1 MGRFSTSG
9 LAQLTARHPWRTIGA
24 WVLILVIAGWQASYI
39 GDRTTSEFTFGT
51 EPDSLKGLNLIED
64 RFEREE
70 PLTETVV
77 ISSDSLTV
85 DDQPFRDTATSVI
98 SALLAMPDMVN
109 TESNPPVN
117 YYDLSASSDP
127 DVSGQA
133 AALVSEDKRALLI
146 PVTLASA
153 NLPDSAKD
161 GERYVES
168 VNNLSTD
175 DIQVRSVGAI
185 SIDQAFT
192 TISEE
197 DLQKGESIGIGFA
210 LIILLV
216 VFGALVAVGVPL
228 VLALLAI
235 AISTGMASVVASFS
249 DISFFVINMITM
261 IGLAVGIDYALF
273 IVERYREERR
283 HGRPK
288 HYAIE
293 IAGGTAS
300 KAVLFSGLTVV
311 FALFGLFL
319 IPTTIFRSLGLGAV
333 FVVIVAVLAMLT
345 LVPAMLSLLGDKID
359 WPRKRKYD
367 DPEHI
372 AQQIQRDRETL
383 HGGFWGSITRVV
395 MARPIVSLVLAGGL
409 LVALALPYFDLNT
422 GFNGV
427 STLPESDVREGY
439 DVIAAKFQA
448 GQTTPIKIVID
459 GQQGEIG
466 AGIANLQQALA
477 ADPDLANVEPPVW
490 SPNNDLAV
498 IDINLNADSDSAV
511 ARNAVTSLRETI
523 IPQAFAGLPAEAYV
537 SGEPGFNFDFQELVD
552 TWTPIVFIFVLALS
566 FILLTLAFRSIVVP
580 IKAIIMNLLGVGAAY
595 GILVLIFQKGYL
607 HNVLGFEKTP
617 AIEPWLPIFLFC
629 VLFGL
634 SMDYHVFLLSRIRE
648 HYDLTHRNRESVAVG
663 LQSTARIITG
673 AALIMVSVFFGFAV
687 GRLVMFQQMGFGLGI
702 TVLIDATIIRTIL
715 VPSAMALLGDRN
727 WYMPKWL
734 QWLPDLRVEGHAP
747 PAAAVPNVQP
757 AGD

>member
-1 MGRFSTSG
+1 MTS
-9 LAQLTARHPWRTIGA
+9 RHPWRTIGA
-24 WVLILVIAGWQASYI
+24 WILILVIAGWQASYI
-39 GDRTTSEFTFGT
+39 GDRTTSEFNFGT
-51 EPDSLKGLNLIED
+51 EPESIKGLNLIED
-64 RFEREE
+64 RFDREE

-77 ISSDSLTV
+77 VYSDSLTV
-85 DDQPFRDTATSVI
+85 DDQAFKDVVTSVT
-98 SALLAMPDMVN
+98 SSLMGMPDLVN
-109 TESNPPVN
+109 TDTNKPVN
-117 YYDLSASSDP
+117 YYELAASSDTT
-127 DVSGQA
+127 VVEQA
-133 AALVSEDKRALLI
+133 ESLVSDDRKATLI

-153 NLPDSAKD
+153 DLPDSA
-161 GERYVES
+161 GASERYVNS
-168 VNNLSTD
+168 VDGKSTSD
-175 DIQVRSVGAI
+175 VLVRSVGAI
-185 SIDQAFT
+185 SIDHTFT

-197 DLQKGESIGIGFA
+197 DLQKGEGIGIGFA
-210 LIILLV
+210 LIVLLI

-235 AISTGMASVVASFS
+235 TISTGMASVVASFS
-249 DISFFVINMITM
+249 DISFFVINMISM

-283 HGRPK
+283 HGRSK
-288 HYAIE
+288 LDSIE
-293 IAGGTAS
+293 VSGGTAS

-333 FVVIVAVLAMLT
+333 LVVIVAVTAMLT
-345 LVPAMLSLLGDKID
+345 LIPAMLSLLGDKID
-359 WPRKRKYD
+359 WPRKRNYD

-372 AQQIQRDRETL
+372 AAQQRRDRETL
-383 HGGFWGSITRVV
+383 HNGFWGTITRIV
-395 MARPIVSLVLAGGL
+395 MARPVMSLVLAAGL
-409 LVALALPYFDLNT
+409 LIALAIPYFDLNT

-427 STLPESDVREGY
+427 STLPKSDVREGY
-439 DVIAAKFQA
+439 DVIASKFQA

-459 GQQGEIG
+459 GKQGEID
-466 AGIANLQQALA
+466 AGIANLQQALS
-477 ADPDLANVEPPVW
+477 ADPNLASFEPPVW
-490 SPNNDLAV
+490 SPNGDLAV
-498 IDINLNADSDSAV
+498 IDVNLSVDSDSEV
-511 ARNAVTSLRETI
+511 ARTAVTDLRDTI
-523 IPQAFAGLPAEAYV
+523 IPQAFAGLPATGYV
-537 SGEPGFNFDFQELVD
+537 SGDPGINFDFQKLVD
-552 TWTPIVFIFVLALS
+552 TWTPIVFIFVLTLS

-580 IKAIIMNLLGVGAAY
+580 IKAIVMNLLGVGAAY

-673 AALIMVSVFFGFAV
+673 AALIMVAVFFGFAV

-702 TVLIDATIIRTIL
+702 AVLIDATIIRTIL
-715 VPSAMALLGDRN
+715 VPSAMAMLGDRN
-727 WYMPKWL
+727 WYMPGWL
-734 QWLPDLRVEGHAP
+734 KWLPDLRVEGTARP
-747 PAAAVPNVQP
+747 TPQMPGVQP

>member
-1 MGRFSTSG
+1 MTS
-9 LAQLTARHPWRTIGA
+9 RHPWRTIGA
-24 WVLILVIAGWQASYI
+24 WILILVIAGWQASYI
-39 GDRTTSEFTFGT
+39 GDRTTSEFNFGT
-51 EPDSLKGLNLIED
+51 EPESIKGLNLIED
-64 RFEREE
+64 RFDREE

-77 ISSDSLTV
+77 VYSDSLTV
-85 DDQPFRDTATSVI
+85 DDQAFKDVVTSVT
-98 SALLAMPDMVN
+98 SSLMGMPDLVN
-109 TESNPPVN
+109 TDTNKPVN
-117 YYDLSASSDP
+117 YYELAASSDTT
-127 DVSGQA
+127 VVEQA
-133 AALVSEDKRALLI
+133 ESLVSDDRKATLI

-153 NLPDSAKD
+153 DLPDSA
-161 GERYVES
+161 GASERYVNS
-168 VNNLSTD
+168 VDGKSTSD
-175 DIQVRSVGAI
+175 VLVRSVGAI
-185 SIDQAFT
+185 SIDHTFT

-197 DLQKGESIGIGFA
+197 DLQKGEGIGIGFA
-210 LIILLV
+210 LIVLLI

-235 AISTGMASVVASFS
+235 TISTGMASVVASFS
-249 DISFFVINMITM
+249 DISFFVINMISM

-283 HGRPK
+283 HGRSK
-288 HYAIE
+288 LDSIE
-293 IAGGTAS
+293 VSGGTAS

-333 FVVIVAVLAMLT
+333 LVVIVAVTAMLT
-345 LVPAMLSLLGDKID
+345 LIPAMLSLLGDKID
-359 WPRKRKYD
+359 WPRKRNYD

-372 AQQIQRDRETL
+372 AAQQRRDRETL
-383 HGGFWGSITRVV
+383 HNGFWGTITRIV
-395 MARPIVSLVLAGGL
+395 MARPVMSLVLAAGL
-409 LVALALPYFDLNT
+409 LIALAIPYFDLNT

-427 STLPESDVREGY
+427 STLPKSDVREGY
-439 DVIAAKFQA
+439 DVIASKFQA

-459 GQQGEIG
+459 GKQGEID
-466 AGIANLQQALA
+466 AGIANLQQALS
-477 ADPDLANVEPPVW
+477 ADPNLASFEPPVW
-490 SPNNDLAV
+490 SPNGDLAV
-498 IDINLNADSDSAV
+498 IDVNLSVDSDSEV
-511 ARNAVTSLRETI
+511 ARTAVTDLRETI
-523 IPQAFAGLPAEAYV
+523 IPQAFAGLPATGYV
-537 SGEPGFNFDFQELVD
+537 SGDPGINFDFQKLVD
-552 TWTPIVFIFVLALS
+552 TWTPIVFIFVLTLS

-580 IKAIIMNLLGVGAAY
+580 IKAIVMNLLGVGAAY

-673 AALIMVSVFFGFAV
+673 AALIMVAVFFGFAV

-702 TVLIDATIIRTIL
+702 AVLIDATIIRTIL
-715 VPSAMALLGDRN
+715 VPSAMAMLGDRN
-727 WYMPKWL
+727 WYMPGWL
-734 QWLPDLRVEGHAP
+734 KWLPDLRVEGTARP
-747 PAAAVPNVQP
+747 TPQMPGVQP

>member
-1 MGRFSTSG
+1 MTS
-9 LAQLTARHPWRTIGA
+9 RHPWRTIGA
-24 WVLILVIAGWQASYI
+24 WILILVIAGWQASYI
-39 GDRTTSEFTFGT
+39 GDRTTSEFNFGT
-51 EPDSLKGLNLIED
+51 EPESIKGLNLIED
-64 RFEREE
+64 RFDREE

-77 ISSDSLTV
+77 VYSDSLTV
-85 DDQPFRDTATSVI
+85 DDQAFKDVVTSVT
-98 SALLAMPDMVN
+98 SSLMGMPDLVN
-109 TESNPPVN
+109 TDTNKPVN
-117 YYDLSASSDP
+117 YYELAASSDP
-127 DVSGQA
+127 AVVEQA
-133 AALVSEDKRALLI
+133 ESLVSDDRKATLI

-153 NLPDSAKD
+153 DLPDSA
-161 GERYVES
+161 GASERYVNS
-168 VNNLSTD
+168 VDGKSTSD
-175 DIQVRSVGAI
+175 VLVRSVGAI
-185 SIDQAFT
+185 SIDHTFT

-197 DLQKGESIGIGFA
+197 DLQKGEGIGIGFA
-210 LIILLV
+210 LIVLLI

-235 AISTGMASVVASFS
+235 TISTGMASVVASFS
-249 DISFFVINMITM
+249 DISFFVINMISM

-283 HGRPK
+283 HGRSK
-288 HYAIE
+288 LDSIE
-293 IAGGTAS
+293 VSGGTAS

-333 FVVIVAVLAMLT
+333 LVVIVAVTAMLT
-345 LVPAMLSLLGDKID
+345 LIPAMLSLLGDKID
-359 WPRKRKYD
+359 WPRKRNYD

-372 AQQIQRDRETL
+372 AAQQRRDRETL
-383 HGGFWGSITRVV
+383 HNGFWGTITRIV
-395 MARPIVSLVLAGGL
+395 MARPVMSLVLAAGL
-409 LVALALPYFDLNT
+409 LIALAIPYFDLNT

-427 STLPESDVREGY
+427 STLPKSDVREGY
-439 DVIAAKFQA
+439 DVIASKFQA

-459 GQQGEIG
+459 GKQGEID
-466 AGIANLQQALA
+466 AGIANLQQALS
-477 ADPDLANVEPPVW
+477 ADPNLASFEPPVW
-490 SPNNDLAV
+490 SPNGDLAV
-498 IDINLNADSDSAV
+498 IDVNLSVDSDSEV
-511 ARNAVTSLRETI
+511 ARTAVTDLRDTI
-523 IPQAFAGLPAEAYV
+523 IPQAFAGLPATGYV
-537 SGEPGFNFDFQELVD
+537 SGDPGINFDFQKLVD
-552 TWTPIVFIFVLALS
+552 TWTPIVFIFVLTLS

-580 IKAIIMNLLGVGAAY
+580 IKAIVMNLLGVGAAY

-673 AALIMVSVFFGFAV
+673 AALIMVAVFFGFAV

-702 TVLIDATIIRTIL
+702 AVLIDATIIRTIL
-715 VPSAMALLGDRN
+715 VPSAMAMLGDRN
-727 WYMPKWL
+727 WYMPGWL
-734 QWLPDLRVEGHAP
+734 KWLPDLRVEGTARP
-747 PAAAVPNVQP
+747 TPQMPGVQP

>member
-1 MGRFSTSG
+1 MTS
-9 LAQLTARHPWRTIGA
+9 RHPWRTIGA
-24 WVLILVIAGWQASYI
+24 WILILVIAGWQASYI
-39 GDRTTSEFTFGT
+39 GDRTTSEFNFGT
-51 EPDSLKGLNLIED
+51 EPESIKGLNLIED
-64 RFEREE
+64 RFDREE

-77 ISSDSLTV
+77 VYSDSLTV
-85 DDQPFRDTATSVI
+85 DDQAFKDVVTSVT
-98 SALLAMPDMVN
+98 SSLMGMPDLVN
-109 TESNPPVN
+109 TDTNKPVN
-117 YYDLSASSDP
+117 YYELAASSDP
-127 DVSGQA
+127 AVVEQA
-133 AALVSEDKRALLI
+133 ESLVSDDRKATLI

-153 NLPDSAKD
+153 DLPDSA
-161 GERYVES
+161 GASERYVNS
-168 VNNLSTD
+168 VDGKSTSD
-175 DIQVRSVGAI
+175 VLVRSVGAI
-185 SIDQAFT
+185 SIDHTFT

-197 DLQKGESIGIGFA
+197 DLQKGEGIGIGFA
-210 LIILLV
+210 LIVLLI

-235 AISTGMASVVASFS
+235 TISTGMASVVASFS
-249 DISFFVINMITM
+249 DISFFVINMISM

-283 HGRPK
+283 HGRSK
-288 HYAIE
+288 LDSIE
-293 IAGGTAS
+293 VSGGTAS

-333 FVVIVAVLAMLT
+333 LVVIVAVTAMLT
-345 LVPAMLSLLGDKID
+345 LIPAMLSLLGDKID
-359 WPRKRKYD
+359 WPRKRNYD

-372 AQQIQRDRETL
+372 AAQQRRDRETL
-383 HGGFWGSITRVV
+383 HNGFWGTITRIV
-395 MARPIVSLVLAGGL
+395 MARPVMSLVLAAGL
-409 LVALALPYFDLNT
+409 LIALAIPYFDLNT

-427 STLPESDVREGY
+427 STLPKSDVREGY
-439 DVIAAKFQA
+439 DVIASKFQA

-459 GQQGEIG
+459 GKQGEID
-466 AGIANLQQALA
+466 AGIANLQQALS
-477 ADPDLANVEPPVW
+477 ADPNLASFEPPVW
-490 SPNNDLAV
+490 SPNGDLAV
-498 IDINLNADSDSAV
+498 IDVNLSVDSDSEV
-511 ARNAVTSLRETI
+511 ARTAVTDLRETI
-523 IPQAFAGLPAEAYV
+523 IPQAFAGLPATGYV
-537 SGEPGFNFDFQELVD
+537 SGDPGINFDFQKLVD
-552 TWTPIVFIFVLALS
+552 TWTPIVFIFVLTLS

-580 IKAIIMNLLGVGAAY
+580 IKAIVMNLLGVGAAY

-673 AALIMVSVFFGFAV
+673 AALIMVAVFFGFAV

-702 TVLIDATIIRTIL
+702 AVLIDATIIRTIL
-715 VPSAMALLGDRN
+715 VPSAMAMLGDRN
-727 WYMPKWL
+727 WYMPGWL
-734 QWLPDLRVEGHAP
+734 KWLPDLRVEGTARP
-747 PAAAVPNVQP
+747 TPQMPGVQP